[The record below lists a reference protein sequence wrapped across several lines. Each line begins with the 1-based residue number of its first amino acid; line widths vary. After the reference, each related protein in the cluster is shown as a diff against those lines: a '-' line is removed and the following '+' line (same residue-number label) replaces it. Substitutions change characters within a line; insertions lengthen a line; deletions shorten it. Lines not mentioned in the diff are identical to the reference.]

1 MKIIGMIGGV
11 SWEST
16 ALYYQLINELVRH
29 ELGGLNSAK
38 LLISSLNYQELV
50 DYKNNND
57 WAALAAILAQTAK
70 TLEQAGAESIVLCCN
85 TLHKVADAITSSI
98 AIPFLHIIDAAG
110 FALSQANVS
119 KVGLLGTQFTME
131 DGFYHKHLMNQFN
144 IEVMTPALEAMRKI
158 DAIIYQE
165 LCVGKVLEQ
174 SKKLLQQTIQ
184 TMTQQGAQA
193 ILLGCTELGL
203 IIQPADCQLP
213 LFDTTNLHAK
223 AIVSFALSGKPLINQ

>member
-70 TLEQAGAESIVLCCN
+70 KLEQAGAESIVLCCN

-223 AIVSFALSGKPLINQ
+223 AIVSFALSGKPSINQ

>member
-70 TLEQAGAESIVLCCN
+70 KLEQAGAESIVLCCN

-119 KVGLLGTQFTME
+119 KVGLLGTQLTME

-223 AIVSFALSGKPLINQ
+223 AIVSFALSGKPSINQ